1 MRKKL
6 IYLALLATTFGGSQ
20 SYGADAAL
28 NYLKSSGTP
37 PSLAPK
43 NCSSACNDN
52 ACKADIGAK
61 TYRCFRGCAQHTGIA
76 QLMKCV
82 NTQFTAFIGDLHA
95 QINALMQQNAAQGQ
109 QLAGLQAQL
118 AQAQQKMQDR
128 KMKLGAGAAQN
139 AQLQQK
145 LEQAA
150 QNLQAVLDVNNQL
163 NQQLAAANA
172 NINQQAA
179 DINGLKA
186 QVAANEQNIAGLKG
200 EIDDLGRVLT
210 QIMADYGEI
219 VGKYAQLGNFIN
231 TTADKVREADD
242 RMQAVAREF
251 AAALSQDQAA
261 IDQWVAANQQRL
273 QQVQDD
279 YARRVTEYQNFIRDA
294 LTVLREHKA
303 DTEAEINRLINDY
316 NR

>member
-6 IYLALLATTFGGSQ
+6 IYLAFLATTTYESFGQDAFAKFNAGLTGPRQ
-20 SYGADAAL
+20 SKDICL
-28 NYLKSSGTP
+28 NLCGP
-37 PSLAPK
+37 Q
-43 NCSSACNDN
+43 CNPDVAN
-52 ACKADIGAK
+52 K
-61 TYRCFRGCAQHTGIA
+61 TYKCFVGCHNVQGISRGVN
-76 QLMKCV
+76 CV
-82 NTQFTAFIGDLHA
+82 KTQ
-95 QINALMQQNAAQGQ
+95 QQALWKDVIVELSQQNAAQGQ
-109 QLAGLQAQL
+109 QLAALQAQL

-128 KMKLGAGAAQN
+128 KMKLGAGADLI

-145 LEQAA
+145 LDQAA

-186 QVAANEQNIAGLKG
+186 QLVANEQRIAGLKG

-219 VGKYAQLGNFIN
+219 VGKYTRLGNFIN
-231 TTADKVREADD
+231 TTADKVREADE
-242 RMQAVAREF
+242 RMQVVAREF

-294 LTVLREHKA
+294 LAVLREQKA